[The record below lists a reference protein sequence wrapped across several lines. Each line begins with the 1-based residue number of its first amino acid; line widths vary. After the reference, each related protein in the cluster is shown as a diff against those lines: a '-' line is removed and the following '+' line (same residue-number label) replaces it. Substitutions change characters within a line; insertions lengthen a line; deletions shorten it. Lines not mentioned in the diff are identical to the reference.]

1 MYKYNVNIF
10 KDNIFQINMLIYDNQ
25 WANLACFSFDSPSFT
40 PKIPSN
46 SNLKKKIVHALWL
59 CHKK

>member
-40 PKIPSN
+40 P
-46 SNLKKKIVHALWL
+46 
-59 CHKK
+59 